1 MRKQQK
7 RSALAMSGIL
17 LLAPLTVS
25 ASSQGG
31 EARAQVELLVK
42 EYNAVKSDEIV
53 AIRLSRLN
61 NNYYPSEQDKKE
73 YFYFLHEAATTY
85 DEYAEALLSCWKLR
99 QCHAGSIK
107 DNCLSFS
114 KRIDNLA
121 KLDRLETKDAMKKEV
136 DALLGEDDYADYIPF
151 QTPKVTFY
159 LAVICRN
166 YRYQA
171 YLSPDTQPP

>member
-7 RSALAMSGIL
+7 RSALVMSGLL

-25 ASSQGG
+25 ASSQKVD
-31 EARAQVELLVK
+31 ANAQVELLVK
-42 EYNAVKSDEIV
+42 EYTAVKIDEIV
-53 AIRLSRLN
+53 AIILSRLTN
-61 NNYYPSEQDKKE
+61 DYYSNEQDKKE
-73 YFYFLHEAATTY
+73 YFSFLREAATAY
-85 DEYAEALLSCWKLR
+85 DEYAEALLSCWRLR
-99 QCHAGSIK
+99 QCHASSIK
-107 DNCLSFS
+107 NNCLLFL

-121 KLDRLETKDAMKKEV
+121 KLDRLETKDVMRKEV
-136 DALLGEDDYADYIPF
+136 DALLGEHDYADYIPF

>member
-7 RSALAMSGIL
+7 RSALVMSGLL

-25 ASSQGG
+25 ASSQKGD
-31 EARAQVELLVK
+31 AKAQVELLVK
-42 EYNAVKSDEIV
+42 ERNAVKIDEIV
-53 AIRLSRLN
+53 AIRLLRLAK
-61 NNYYPSEQDKKE
+61 NYYPSEQDKKE

-85 DEYAEALLSCWKLR
+85 DDYAEALLSCWKLR
-99 QCHAGSIK
+99 QCHASSIK
-107 DNCLSFS
+107 KNCLLFL

-121 KLDRLETKDAMKKEV
+121 KLDRLETKDAMSKEV

-151 QTPKVTFY
+151 QTPKVTIY
-159 LAVICRN
+159 LAVTCRN

-171 YLSPDTQPP
+171 YLLPDTRPP